1 MVEKAQGARAEEE
14 ATWSRE
20 GKELTELIE
29 GAIDRGARSV
39 EEIHRSIA
47 KLPLQVMES
56 LGLFERTARDVKRI
70 QDESI
75 GVVYDGIRQVNHEV
89 GRLAG
94 DLLESKERGGKTAS
108 REHAKRSS

>member
-1 MVEKAQGARAEEE
+1 MTETAKRVRAEDEVS
-14 ATWSRE
+14 WSQD

-47 KLPLQVMES
+47 NLPLQVMES

-75 GVVYDGIRQVNHEV
+75 GAVYDGIRRVNHEV
-89 GRLAG
+89 GRLAA
-94 DLLESKERGGKTAS
+94 DLLAS
-108 REHAKRSS
+108 REPKGSSRARAKRSS

>member
-1 MVEKAQGARAEEE
+1 MMEAAKRARTERE
-14 ATWSRE
+14 ATWPQD

-29 GAIDRGARSV
+29 GAIDRGASSV

-47 KLPLQVMES
+47 NLPLQVMES

-75 GVVYDGIRQVNHEV
+75 GAVYDGIRRVNREV
-89 GRLAG
+89 GRLAA
-94 DLLESKERGGKTAS
+94 DLLESREPGPKGATRER
-108 REHAKRSS
+108 AKRSR